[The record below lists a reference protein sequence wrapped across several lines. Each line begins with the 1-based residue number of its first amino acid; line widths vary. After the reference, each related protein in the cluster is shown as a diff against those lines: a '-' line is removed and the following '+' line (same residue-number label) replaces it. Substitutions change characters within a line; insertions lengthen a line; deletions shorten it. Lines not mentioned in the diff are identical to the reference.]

1 MKKQIIALAMMTGLG
16 LMSGASAQT
25 TVSSGH
31 VDIFG
36 VGYIAPDTLELLV
49 HDEAG
54 LGELD
59 PADTILQVNAGGYLP
74 RPAGAAFDFLGA
86 SGTSLWILPQS
97 EIEAANR
104 GVIFAGFGTEEIN
117 PIIWGAGGTPITITL
132 LSVVS
137 APAGGNF
144 FLWQDDEFG
153 NPTQF
158 MNSTDLAA
166 YDDVSQNA
174 GLHDHHNWGFTAEG
188 IYEIQFQATGTPE
201 GGSAL
206 ASGVQT
212 YTFNVVPEPST
223 CALLGLSA
231 GAVALM
237 RWRRKHRHS

>member
-1 MKKQIIALAMMTGLG
+1 MKKRIIALALMAGLG
-16 LMSGASAQT
+16 LMSGAWAQT

-36 VGYIAPDTLELLV
+36 VGYIAPNTLELLI
-49 HDEAG
+49 HEEATM
-54 LGELD
+54 LELD
-59 PADTILQVNAGGYLP
+59 PADTILQVNAGGYVP

-117 PIIWGAGGTPITITL
+117 PIAWGAGTPITITL

-158 MNSTDLAA
+158 MNSTDLAT
-166 YDDVSQNA
+166 YNKVWQNA

-188 IYEIQFQATGTPE
+188 TYEIQFQATGTPE

-206 ASGVQT
+206 NSGVQT

-223 CALLGLSA
+223 YALLGLGA
-231 GAVALM
+231 GALALM
-237 RWRRKHRHS
+237 RWRSRNHLS